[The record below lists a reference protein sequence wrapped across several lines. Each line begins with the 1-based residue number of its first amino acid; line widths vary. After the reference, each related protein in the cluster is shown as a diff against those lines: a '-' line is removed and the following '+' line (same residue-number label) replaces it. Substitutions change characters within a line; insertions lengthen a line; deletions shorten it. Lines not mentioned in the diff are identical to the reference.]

1 MIMNH
6 SRPKRASS
14 EPRLEQMNLNLLL
27 ALHWLLVE
35 RSVTRAAV
43 RLGVTQSAMSRSL
56 GQLREW
62 FDDPLLVPAGR
73 KMLLTA
79 RAAGLREPLTASL
92 DGLRGLLRPPQAFD
106 PATATGTVRMAATEH
121 ALGAVVHEFV
131 ERLTRRAPLLDVQI
145 EPAGRDVFSQ
155 LAAGRLE
162 VLVVPKVGRLP
173 AELRAADLLHE
184 HFRSIVRKD
193 HPVAERKLT
202 LRRFCALQ
210 HVVVYPL
217 GGDADSLVSRML
229 TQRGLE
235 RRVAVRVPYFES
247 ALRIVA
253 ETDYIA
259 TIPAA
264 LGDPTA
270 GTRNRRRPALV
281 RLEPPVAIPGF
292 VLQAVWHR
300 RHDDDPLQRWL
311 RDLLQSILDKYVSPP
326 GLGGSFRRDEAA
338 VGGRC
343 NRA

>member
-1 MIMNH
+1 
-6 SRPKRASS
+6 
-14 EPRLEQMNLNLLL
+14 MNLNLLL

-35 RSVTRAAV
+35 QSVTRAAA

-56 GQLREW
+56 GQLRAW
-62 FDDPLLVPAGR
+62 FDDQLLVPANR
-73 KMLLTA
+73 QLLLTA

-92 DGLRGLLRPPQAFD
+92 DGLRGLLRPPQPFD
-106 PATATGTVRMAATEH
+106 PATAMRTVRMAATEH
-121 ALGAVVHEFV
+121 ALGAVVHGFIG
-131 ERLTRRAPLLDVQI
+131 RLSQRAPLLDVQI

-162 VLVVPKVGRLP
+162 LLVVPKIGRLRG
-173 AELRAADLLHE
+173 ELRAVDLLRE
-184 HFRSIVRKD
+184 RFLSVVRRD
-193 HPVAERKLT
+193 HPVAQRRLT
-202 LRRFCALQ
+202 LQRFCALQ

-217 GGDADSLVSRML
+217 GGDADSLVSRVL

-259 TIPAA
+259 TVPAA
-264 LGDPTA
+264 LGSRPLSSSTKS
-270 GTRNRRRPALV
+270 RRPAPLAF
-281 RLEPPVAIPGF
+281 LKPPVPIPGF

-311 RDLLQSILDKYVSPP
+311 REVLALSVNVHPSAD
-326 GLGGSFRRDEAA
+326 
-338 VGGRC
+338 
-343 NRA
+343 RAT

>member
-1 MIMNH
+1 MSKNH
-6 SRPKRASS
+6 SRPTSASS

-35 RSVTRAAV
+35 RSVTRAAA

-62 FDDPLLVPAGR
+62 FDDPLLLSAGR
-73 KMLLTA
+73 RMLLTA
-79 RAAGLREPLTASL
+79 RAAALREPLTASL
-92 DGLRGLLRPPQAFD
+92 DGLRGLFRPPQAFD

-131 ERLTRRAPLLDVQI
+131 GRLRRRAPRLDVQI

-162 VLVVPKVGRLP
+162 LLVVPKVGRLP
-173 AELRAADLLHE
+173 EGLRSADLLHE
-184 HFRSIVRKD
+184 RFRSIVRRD
-193 HPVAERKLT
+193 HPVARRKLT
-202 LRRFCALQ
+202 LRRFCALE

-217 GGDADSLVSRML
+217 GGDADSLVSRVL
-229 TQRGLE
+229 AQRGLE
-235 RRVAVRVPYFES
+235 RTVAVRVPYFES

-259 TIPAA
+259 TVPAA
-264 LGDPTA
+264 LGNPAAGSGTA
-270 GTRNRRRPALV
+270 SRRRPALV
-281 RLEPPVAIPGF
+281 CLEPPLAIPGF

-311 RDLLQSILDKYVSPP
+311 RDLLESILDK
-326 GLGGSFRRDEAA
+326 
-338 VGGRC
+338 
-343 NRA
+343 

>member
-1 MIMNH
+1 
-6 SRPKRASS
+6 
-14 EPRLEQMNLNLLL
+14 MNLNLLL

-56 GQLREW
+56 GLLREW
-62 FDDPLLVPAGR
+62 FGDQLLVPADR

-79 RAAGLREPLTASL
+79 RAAGLCEPLTASL
-92 DGLRGLLRPPQAFD
+92 DGLRGLLRPPQAFE

-121 ALGAVVHEFV
+121 ALGALVHEFV
-131 ERLTRRAPLLDVQI
+131 GRLTRRAPLLDVQI

-155 LAAGRLE
+155 LTAGRLDL
-162 VLVVPKVGRLP
+162 LVVPKVGRLP
-173 AELRAADLLHE
+173 EDLRAADLLRE
-184 HFRSIVRKD
+184 RFLSIVRQG
-193 HPVAERKLT
+193 HPVARQKLT

-217 GGDADSLVSRML
+217 GGDADSVVSRVL

-235 RRVAVRVPYFES
+235 RRIVVRVPYFES
-247 ALRIVA
+247 ARRIVA

-259 TIPAA
+259 TLPNSLAKPPASQRW
-264 LGDPTA
+264 PS
-270 GTRNRRRPALV
+270 LV
-281 RLEPPVAIPGF
+281 CLEPPMAVPGF

-311 RDLLQSILDKYVSPP
+311 RDLLESILVAS
-326 GLGGSFRRDEAA
+326 R
-338 VGGRC
+338 
-343 NRA
+343 

>member
-1 MIMNH
+1 MIMDH
-6 SRPKRASS
+6 SRTNRASS

-35 RSVTRAAV
+35 RSVTRAAT

-62 FDDPLLVPAGR
+62 FEDPLLVPADR

-92 DGLRGLLRPPQAFD
+92 DGLRGLFRPPHAFD
-106 PATATGTVRMAATEH
+106 PATATGTVRIAATEH

-131 ERLTRRAPLLDVQI
+131 GRLMRGAPLLDVQI
-145 EPAGRDVFSQ
+145 EPAARDVFSQ
-155 LAAGRLE
+155 LAAGRLDL
-162 VLVVPKVGRLP
+162 LVVPKVGRLP
-173 AELRAADLLHE
+173 DELRAADLLRE
-184 HFRSIVRKD
+184 RFLSIVRRH
-193 HPVAERKLT
+193 HPVAKKKLT

-217 GGDADSLVSRML
+217 GGDADSLVSRVL

-235 RRVAVRVPYFES
+235 RRVTVRVPYFES

-253 ETDYIA
+253 ETDHIA

-264 LGDPTA
+264 LINPPACSSTGS
-270 GTRNRRRPALV
+270 RRRPALV
-281 RLEPPVAIPGF
+281 CLEPPLAIPGF

-300 RHDDDPLQRWL
+300 RHDDDPLQCWL
-311 RDLLQSILDKYVSPP
+311 RDLLASILDKGHSSYRS
-326 GLGGSFRRDEAA
+326 LSRLAI
-338 VGGRC
+338 
-343 NRA
+343 

>member
-1 MIMNH
+1 
-6 SRPKRASS
+6 
-14 EPRLEQMNLNLLL
+14 
-27 ALHWLLVE
+27 
-35 RSVTRAAV
+35 
-43 RLGVTQSAMSRSL
+43 MSRSL

-62 FDDPLLVPAGR
+62 FEDPLLVPAGR

-92 DGLRGLLRPPQAFD
+92 DGLRGLLRPPSAFD

-121 ALGAVVHEFV
+121 ALAAVVHEFV
-131 ERLTRRAPLLDVQI
+131 RRLMRRAPLLDVQI

-162 VLVVPKVGRLP
+162 LLVVPKVGRLP
-173 AELRAADLLHE
+173 EELRAADLLHE
-184 HFRSIVRKD
+184 RFRSIVRRD
-193 HPVAERKLT
+193 HPVARRKLT
-202 LRRFCALQ
+202 LRRFCALE

-217 GGDADSLVSRML
+217 GGDADSLVSRVL

-235 RRVAVRVPYFES
+235 RTVAVRVPYFES
-247 ALRIVA
+247 ALRLVA

-264 LGDPTA
+264 LVNATTGS
-270 GTRNRRRPALV
+270 RRRPALV
-281 RLEPPVAIPGF
+281 CLEPPVAVPGF

-311 RDLLQSILDKYVSPP
+311 RDLLASILEK
-326 GLGGSFRRDEAA
+326 
-338 VGGRC
+338 
-343 NRA
+343 

>member
-1 MIMNH
+1 MIKTH
-6 SRPKRASS
+6 SRSPHASS
-14 EPRLEQMNLNLLL
+14 ELRLEQMNLNLLL

-56 GQLREW
+56 GQLRAW
-62 FDDPLLVPAGR
+62 FDDPLLVPASR

-79 RAAGLREPLTASL
+79 RATGLREPLTASL
-92 DGLRGLLRPPQAFD
+92 DGLRGLLRPPQTFD
-106 PATATGTVRMAATEH
+106 PATATGTVRLAATEH
-121 ALGAVVHEFV
+121 ALAAIVHEFV
-131 ERLTRRAPLLDVQI
+131 GRLTRRAPLLDVQI

-155 LAAGRLE
+155 LAAGRLDL
-162 VLVVPKVGRLP
+162 LVVPKVGRLP
-173 AELRAADLLHE
+173 EDLRAADLLHE
-184 HFRSIVRKD
+184 RFRSIVRRD
-193 HPVAERKLT
+193 HPLAQRGLT
-202 LRRFCALQ
+202 LRRFCALE

-217 GGDADSLVSRML
+217 GGDADSLVSRVL

-235 RRVAVRVPYFES
+235 RSVAVRVPYFES

-264 LGDPTA
+264 FGNEAA
-270 GTRNRRRPALV
+270 GSRAGSRRRPALV
-281 RLEPPVAIPGF
+281 WLEPPVPIPGF

-311 RDLLQSILDKYVSPP
+311 RELLGSILD
-326 GLGGSFRRDEAA
+326 E
-338 VGGRC
+338 
-343 NRA
+343 

>member
-1 MIMNH
+1 MHH
-6 SRPKRASS
+6 SRKNGVSA

-62 FDDPLLVPAGR
+62 FDDPLLVPAAR
-73 KMLLTA
+73 KMLLTT
-79 RAAGLREPLTASL
+79 RAAGLREPLSASL
-92 DGLRGLLRPPQAFD
+92 DGLRGLLRPLHAFD
-106 PATATGTVRMAATEH
+106 PATASGTVRMAATEH
-121 ALGAVVHEFV
+121 ALGAIVHELV
-131 ERLTRRAPLLDVQI
+131 AQVTRRAPRLELQI

-162 VLVVPKVGRLP
+162 LLVVPKIGGL
-173 AELRAADLLHE
+173 AKELRAVDLLHE
-184 HFRSIVRKD
+184 RFRSVVRRG
-193 HPVAERKLT
+193 HSAARRKLT

-217 GGDADSLVSRML
+217 GGEADSLVSRML

-235 RRVAVRVPYFES
+235 RHVAVRVPYFES

-264 LGDPTA
+264 LANPTA
-270 GTRNRRRPALV
+270 ILGASSRRRQALV
-281 RLEPPVAIPGF
+281 SLEPPVAIPGF

-300 RHDDDPLQRWL
+300 RHDDDPLQCWL
-311 RDLLQSILDKYVSPP
+311 RSLLGSILDK
-326 GLGGSFRRDEAA
+326 
-338 VGGRC
+338 
-343 NRA
+343 

>member
-1 MIMNH
+1 MTSNH
-6 SRPKRASS
+6 SRPKRATS

-56 GQLREW
+56 GQLRKW
-62 FDDPLLVPAGR
+62 FDDPLLIPAGR
-73 KMLLTA
+73 NVLLTA
-79 RAAGLREPLTASL
+79 RAAGLREPLTASF

-131 ERLTRRAPLLDVQI
+131 RRLMRSAPLLDVQI

-162 VLVVPKVGRLP
+162 LLVVPKVGRVP
-173 AELRAADLLHE
+173 EGLRTADLLHE
-184 HFRSIVRKD
+184 RFRSIVRQD
-193 HPVAERKLT
+193 HPVAHRKLT

-217 GGDADSLVSRML
+217 GGDADSLVSRVL

-235 RRVAVRVPYFES
+235 RRVALRVPYFES
-247 ALRIVA
+247 ALKIVA

-264 LGDPTA
+264 LGDPTECS
-270 GTRNRRRPALV
+270 GTRSRRRPALV
-281 RLEPPVAIPGF
+281 YLEPPVAIPGF

-311 RDLLQSILDKYVSPP
+311 RSLLESILD
-326 GLGGSFRRDEAA
+326 R
-338 VGGRC
+338 
-343 NRA
+343 

>member
-1 MIMNH
+1 MIKNH
-6 SRPKRASS
+6 SRPSRASAA
-14 EPRLEQMNLNLLL
+14 PPLEQMNLNLLL
-27 ALHWLLVE
+27 ALQWLLVE
-35 RSVTRAAV
+35 RNVTRAAV

-79 RAAGLREPLTASL
+79 RAGGLTEPLTASL

-106 PATATGTVRMAATEH
+106 PASATGTVRMAATEH

-131 ERLTRRAPLLDVQI
+131 GRLMRRAPRLDVQI

-162 VLVVPKVGRLP
+162 LLVVPKVGRLP
-173 AELRAADLLHE
+173 EELRTADLLHE
-184 HFRSIVRKD
+184 RFRCIVRQG
-193 HPVAERKLT
+193 HPVAQRKLT
-202 LRRFCALQ
+202 LRRFCALE

-217 GGDADSLVSRML
+217 GGDADSLVSRVL

-235 RRVAVRVPYFES
+235 RTVAVRVPYFES

-253 ETDYIA
+253 ETDYIT

-264 LGDPTA
+264 LANLTA
-270 GTRNRRRPALV
+270 CPGSGSRRRPALV
-281 RLEPPVAIPGF
+281 CLEPPVPIPGF

-311 RDLLQSILDKYVSPP
+311 RDLLASILD
-326 GLGGSFRRDEAA
+326 E
-338 VGGRC
+338 
-343 NRA
+343 

>member
-1 MIMNH
+1 MIMDH
-6 SRPKRASS
+6 SRPNRANS
-14 EPRLEQMNLNLLL
+14 ELRLEQMNLNLLL

-62 FDDPLLVPAGR
+62 FDDPLLVPADR

-106 PATATGTVRMAATEH
+106 PATAAGTVRMAATEH

-131 ERLTRRAPLLDVQI
+131 GRLMRRAPMLDVQI

-162 VLVVPKVGRLP
+162 LLVVPKVGRLP
-173 AELRAADLLHE
+173 EELRAAHLLHE
-184 HFRSIVRKD
+184 RFRCIVRKD
-193 HPVAERKLT
+193 HPVAQRKLT

-217 GGDADSLVSRML
+217 GGDAESLVSRVL

-235 RRVAVRVPYFES
+235 RPVAVRVPYFAS
-247 ALRIVA
+247 AVRIVA
-253 ETDYIA
+253 ETDCIA

-264 LGDPTA
+264 FGNPTA
-270 GTRNRRRPALV
+270 CSGTGTRRQRALV
-281 RLEPPVAIPGF
+281 CLEPPVAIPGF

-311 RDLLQSILDKYVSPP
+311 RELLQSILDK
-326 GLGGSFRRDEAA
+326 
-338 VGGRC
+338 
-343 NRA
+343 

>member
-6 SRPKRASS
+6 SRSNRASS

-79 RAAGLREPLTASL
+79 RASGLREPLTASL
-92 DGLRGLLRPPQAFD
+92 DGLRGLLRPPQALD

-131 ERLTRRAPLLDVQI
+131 GRLMRRAPLLEVQI
-145 EPAGRDVFSQ
+145 EPAGRDVFAQ

-162 VLVVPKVGRLP
+162 LLVVPKVAPLP
-173 AELRAADLLHE
+173 QELRAVDLLHE
-184 HFRSIVRKD
+184 RFRSIVRKD
-193 HPVAERKLT
+193 HPVAQRKLT

-217 GGDADSLVSRML
+217 GGDAESLVSRVL

-235 RRVAVRVPYFES
+235 RAVAVRVPYFES
-247 ALRIVA
+247 AMRIVA

-264 LGDPTA
+264 LGNPTA
-270 GTRNRRRPALV
+270 CSGAGSRRRPALV
-281 RLEPPVAIPGF
+281 CLEPPVPIPGF

-300 RHDDDPLQRWL
+300 RHDDDPLQRWV
-311 RDLLQSILDKYVSPP
+311 RDLLESILDK
-326 GLGGSFRRDEAA
+326 
-338 VGGRC
+338 
-343 NRA
+343 

>member
-1 MIMNH
+1 MITSH
-6 SRPKRASS
+6 SRPTRATSG
-14 EPRLEQMNLNLLL
+14 PRLEQMNLNLLL

-43 RLGVTQSAMSRSL
+43 ALGVTQSAMSRSL

-62 FDDPLLVPAGR
+62 LDDPLLVPAGR

-79 RAAGLREPLTASL
+79 RAAGLREPLAVSL

-131 ERLTRRAPLLDVQI
+131 GRLVQRAPLLDVQI
-145 EPAGRDVFSQ
+145 EPAGRDAFSQ

-162 VLVVPKVGRLP
+162 LLVVPKVGRLP
-173 AELRAADLLHE
+173 EELRAADLLHE
-184 HFRSIVRKD
+184 RFRSVVRQD
-193 HPVAERKLT
+193 HPVAQKLT
-202 LRRFCALQ
+202 LRRFCALE

-217 GGDADSLVSRML
+217 GGDGDSLVSRVL
-229 TQRGLE
+229 TQRGLD

-264 LGDPTA
+264 LCNPTA
-270 GTRNRRRPALV
+270 RSGAGSRRRPALV
-281 RLEPPVAIPGF
+281 CLEAPVAIPGF

-300 RHDDDPLQRWL
+300 RHEDDPLQRWL
-311 RDLLQSILDKYVSPP
+311 RDLLGSILDK
-326 GLGGSFRRDEAA
+326 
-338 VGGRC
+338 
-343 NRA
+343 

>member
-1 MIMNH
+1 MSMNH
-6 SRPKRASS
+6 SRPTRASS

-62 FDDPLLVPAGR
+62 FDDPLLVPADR

-79 RAAGLREPLTASL
+79 RAAGLRVPLTASL
-92 DGLRGLLRPPQAFD
+92 DGLRGLLRPPQPFD
-106 PATATGTVRMAATEH
+106 PVTATRTVRMAATEH

-131 ERLTRRAPLLDVQI
+131 RRLLRRAPLLDVQI
-145 EPAGRDVFSQ
+145 EPAGRDVFAQ
-155 LAAGRLE
+155 LAAGRLDL
-162 VLVVPKVGRLP
+162 LVVPKVGRLP
-173 AELRAADLLHE
+173 EELRSADLLHE
-184 HFRSIVRKD
+184 RFRSVVRHD
-193 HPVAERKLT
+193 HPVAQRKLT

-217 GGDADSLVSRML
+217 GGDADSLVSRLL

-235 RRVAVRVPYFES
+235 RRVALRVPYFES

-264 LGDPTA
+264 LGNATA
-270 GTRNRRRPALV
+270 CSGSGSRRGPALV
-281 RLEPPVAIPGF
+281 CLEPPVAIPGF

-300 RHDDDPLQRWL
+300 RHDDDPLQHWL
-311 RDLLQSILDKYVSPP
+311 RDILESILDK
-326 GLGGSFRRDEAA
+326 
-338 VGGRC
+338 
-343 NRA
+343 

>member
-1 MIMNH
+1 MIRTH
-6 SRPKRASS
+6 SQPRRVSS

-35 RSVTRAAV
+35 RSVTRAAM

-62 FDDPLLVPAGR
+62 FYDPLLVTAGR

-79 RAAGLREPLTASL
+79 RAGGLREPLTASL
-92 DGLRGLLRPPQAFD
+92 DGLRGLLRPPEAFD
-106 PATATGTVRMAATEH
+106 PATAAGTVRMAATEH
-121 ALGAVVHEFV
+121 ALAAVVHEFV
-131 ERLTRRAPLLDVQI
+131 GRLRRRAPLLDVQI
-145 EPAGRDVFSQ
+145 EPASRDVFSQ

-162 VLVVPKVGRLP
+162 LLVVPKVGRLP
-173 AELRAADLLHE
+173 EELRAADLLHE
-184 HFRSIVRKD
+184 RFRCIVRRD
-193 HPVAERKLT
+193 HPVARRKLT
-202 LRRFCALQ
+202 LRRFCALE

-217 GGDADSLVSRML
+217 GGDAESLVSRAL

-235 RRVAVRVPYFES
+235 RHVAVRVPYFES
-247 ALRIVA
+247 ARRLVA

-264 LGDPTA
+264 VSTPPPCSGSA
-270 GTRNRRRPALV
+270 SRRRPSLV
-281 RLEPPVAIPGF
+281 CLEPPLAIPGF

-311 RDLLQSILDKYVSPP
+311 RDLLGSILDK
-326 GLGGSFRRDEAA
+326 
-338 VGGRC
+338 
-343 NRA
+343 

>member
-1 MIMNH
+1 
-6 SRPKRASS
+6 
-14 EPRLEQMNLNLLL
+14 MNLNLLL

-62 FDDPLLVPAGR
+62 FGDPLLLSAGR
-73 KMLLTA
+73 RMLLTA

-121 ALGAVVHEFV
+121 ALGAVVHEFLG
-131 ERLTRRAPLLDVQI
+131 RLMRRAPRLDVQI

-155 LAAGRLE
+155 LAAARLE
-162 VLVVPKVGRLP
+162 LLVVPKVGRLP
-173 AELRAADLLHE
+173 EELRAADLLHE
-184 HFRSIVRKD
+184 RFRTIVRRN
-193 HPVAERKLT
+193 HPDARRKLT
-202 LRRFCALQ
+202 LRRFCELE

-217 GGDADSLVSRML
+217 GGDADSLVSRVL

-235 RRVAVRVPYFES
+235 RRVAIRVPYFES

-253 ETDYIA
+253 ESDYIA

-264 LGDPTA
+264 LGNPTA
-270 GTRNRRRPALV
+270 RSGTGSRRPPALV
-281 RLEPPVAIPGF
+281 CLEPPLAIPGF
-292 VLQAVWHR
+292 VLQTVWHR

-311 RDLLQSILDKYVSPP
+311 RDLLGSILDK
-326 GLGGSFRRDEAA
+326 
-338 VGGRC
+338 
-343 NRA
+343 

>member
-1 MIMNH
+1 MSH
-6 SRPKRASS
+6 SRTSRPNH

-56 GQLREW
+56 GLLREW
-62 FDDPLLVPAGR
+62 FGDQLLVPADR

-79 RAAGLREPLTASL
+79 RAAGLCEPLTASL
-92 DGLRGLLRPPQAFD
+92 DGLRGLLRPPQAFE

-121 ALGAVVHEFV
+121 ALGALVHEFV
-131 ERLTRRAPLLDVQI
+131 GRLTRRAPLLDVQI

-155 LAAGRLE
+155 LTAGRLDL
-162 VLVVPKVGRLP
+162 LVVPKVGRLP
-173 AELRAADLLHE
+173 EDLRAADLLRE
-184 HFRSIVRKD
+184 RFLSIVRQG
-193 HPVAERKLT
+193 HPVARQKLT

-217 GGDADSLVSRML
+217 GGDADSVVSRVL

-235 RRVAVRVPYFES
+235 RRIVVRVPYFES
-247 ALRIVA
+247 ARRIVA

-259 TIPAA
+259 TLPNSLAKPPASQRW
-264 LGDPTA
+264 PS
-270 GTRNRRRPALV
+270 LV
-281 RLEPPVAIPGF
+281 CLEPPMAVPGF

-311 RDLLQSILDKYVSPP
+311 RDLLESILVAS
-326 GLGGSFRRDEAA
+326 R
-338 VGGRC
+338 
-343 NRA
+343 

>member
-6 SRPKRASS
+6 SRRSPASS

-62 FDDPLLVPAGR
+62 FDDPLLVPADR

-106 PATATGTVRMAATEH
+106 PATAIGTVRMAATEH

-131 ERLTRRAPLLDVQI
+131 GRLMRRAPLLDVQI

-162 VLVVPKVGRLP
+162 LLVVPKVGRLP
-173 AELRAADLLHE
+173 EELRAADLLHE
-184 HFRSIVRKD
+184 RFRSVVRQD
-193 HPVAERKLT
+193 HPVAQRKLT

-217 GGDADSLVSRML
+217 GGDADSLVSRVL

-235 RRVAVRVPYFES
+235 RAVAVRVPYFES

-264 LGDPTA
+264 LSNLTA
-270 GTRNRRRPALV
+270 CSGSRPALV
-281 RLEPPVAIPGF
+281 CLEPPVAIPGF

-311 RDLLQSILDKYVSPP
+311 RDQLESILDK
-326 GLGGSFRRDEAA
+326 
-338 VGGRC
+338 
-343 NRA
+343 

>member
-1 MIMNH
+1 
-6 SRPKRASS
+6 
-14 EPRLEQMNLNLLL
+14 
-27 ALHWLLVE
+27 
-35 RSVTRAAV
+35 
-43 RLGVTQSAMSRSL
+43 
-56 GQLREW
+56 
-62 FDDPLLVPAGR
+62 
-73 KMLLTA
+73 
-79 RAAGLREPLTASL
+79 
-92 DGLRGLLRPPQAFD
+92 
-106 PATATGTVRMAATEH
+106 MAATEH

-131 ERLTRRAPLLDVQI
+131 GRLTRRAPLLDVQI

-162 VLVVPKVGRLP
+162 LLVVPKVDRLP

-264 LGDPTA
+264 LGDPTV
-270 GTRNRRRPALV
+270 GTGSRRRPALV

-311 RDLLQSILDKYVSPP
+311 RDLLQSILDK
-326 GLGGSFRRDEAA
+326 
-338 VGGRC
+338 
-343 NRA
+343 

>member
-1 MIMNH
+1 MTKNH
-6 SRPKRASS
+6 SRPTSASS
-14 EPRLEQMNLNLLL
+14 ELRLEQMNLNLLL

-62 FDDPLLVPAGR
+62 FDDQLLVPADR

-79 RAAGLREPLTASL
+79 RAAGLLEPLTASL

-131 ERLTRRAPLLDVQI
+131 GQLMIRAPLFDVQI

-155 LAAGRLE
+155 LAAGRLDI
-162 VLVVPKVGRLP
+162 LVVPKVGRLP
-173 AELRAADLLHE
+173 HDLRAVDLLRE
-184 HFRSIVRKD
+184 RFLSVVRQD
-193 HPVAERKLT
+193 HPVAQRKLT

-217 GGDADSLVSRML
+217 GGDADSLVSRVL

-253 ETDYIA
+253 ETDYIV

-264 LGDPTA
+264 LDPTA
-270 GTRNRRRPALV
+270 CSSIGSRRRTALV
-281 RLEPPVAIPGF
+281 CLKTPVAMPGF

-311 RDLLQSILDKYVSPP
+311 RELLASVLDK
-326 GLGGSFRRDEAA
+326 
-338 VGGRC
+338 
-343 NRA
+343 

>member
-1 MIMNH
+1 
-6 SRPKRASS
+6 
-14 EPRLEQMNLNLLL
+14 
-27 ALHWLLVE
+27 
-35 RSVTRAAV
+35 
-43 RLGVTQSAMSRSL
+43 MSRSL

-62 FDDPLLVPAGR
+62 FDDPLLVSADR

-131 ERLTRRAPLLDVQI
+131 GRLMRRAPLLDVQI

-162 VLVVPKVGRLP
+162 LLVVPKVGRLP
-173 AELRAADLLHE
+173 EELRTADLLHE
-184 HFRSIVRKD
+184 RFRSVVRRD
-193 HPVAERKLT
+193 HPVAQRKLT

-217 GGDADSLVSRML
+217 GGDADSLVSRVL

-264 LGDPTA
+264 LGNPTA
-270 GTRNRRRPALV
+270 CSGTGSRRRPALV
-281 RLEPPVAIPGF
+281 SLEPPVAIPGF

-311 RDLLQSILDKYVSPP
+311 RDLLESILDK
-326 GLGGSFRRDEAA
+326 
-338 VGGRC
+338 
-343 NRA
+343 